1 MKETTVSFEGVFKK
15 YGTNEVLRDVSFS
28 LRRREWHASGELGHV
43 SHRDTEG
50 NRGGRASLPC
60 KIDREYCCVAVQS
73 SQPDLR

>member
-1 MKETTVSFEGVFKK
+1 MKETTVSFKGVFKK

-28 LRRREWHASGELGHV
+28 LRRGEWHASGELGHV

-60 KIDREYCCVAVQS
+60 TEKYR
-73 SQPDLR
+73 R